1 MKYLRLTIIGL
12 CLLFLFAC
20 DEEEAAIDPDAFKEK
35 ALVEESKGQP
45 PPIEQETDE
54 ENVDPVD
61 MEAENDILAEYLDE
75 EIEHAR
81 VWLQLGANKE
91 IEELYVVHIR
101 EGELLNPN
109 IESSARYPEDV
120 IQLSGSRFI
129 DGSVTYSTNG
139 DGTINVYH
147 VPLRWEENTPD
158 DFDEE
163 NMKIFTESI
172 VKNPELIELEQ
183 GDAEDI
189 KALIEKIKNP
199 TDDDQSSY
207 RDKYNPCQP

>member
-1 MKYLRLTIIGL
+1 MKYIRLTIAGL
-12 CLLFLFAC
+12 CLFFLFAC
-20 DEEEAAIDPDAFKEK
+20 DNEEAAIDPDAFKEE

-45 PPIEQETDE
+45 PLIEPETDE
-54 ENVDPVD
+54 EDVDPVEI
-61 MEAENDILAEYLDE
+61 EAGEDILAEYPDQ
-75 EIEHAR
+75 EIEYAR

-120 IQLSGSRFI
+120 IQLSGSRFV

-158 DFDEE
+158 DFEE
-163 NMKIFTESI
+163 EDMRIFTESI
-172 VKNPELIELEQ
+172 VENPELVELEQ

-189 KALIEKIKNP
+189 KTLIEKIK
-199 TDDDQSSY
+199 
-207 RDKYNPCQP
+207 K